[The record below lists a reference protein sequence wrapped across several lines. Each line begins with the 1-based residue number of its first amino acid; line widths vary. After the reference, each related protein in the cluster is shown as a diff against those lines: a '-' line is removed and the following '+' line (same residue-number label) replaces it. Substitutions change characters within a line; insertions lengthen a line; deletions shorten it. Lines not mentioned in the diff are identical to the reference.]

1 MAMTGVLPWY
11 VDGKTRDTDADRSFL
26 PGLLATLIARIF
38 KETDM
43 KSYLLIASA
52 LLSSSAFADQMV
64 TLQDGKQV
72 LLKDDFTW
80 QYVAQKQAEEV
91 ATTSEIAEPVAAV
104 PVVAVPV
111 TTNTRGTTIVVNSK
125 KPSLQLSQSGVD
137 VVLGASRYEGGELII
152 PTAITN
158 QGTQAVILVS
168 LNISV
173 FTAEGTLLAEE
184 EIAVWKSIKRMADTY
199 LRPKTGEEGKLIKI
213 DLEQHPEYQIKAE
226 ITEVLAR

>member
-1 MAMTGVLPWY
+1 
-11 VDGKTRDTDADRSFL
+11 
-26 PGLLATLIARIF
+26 
-38 KETDM
+38 M
-43 KSYLLIASA
+43 KSYVLLAGA
-52 LLSSSAFADQMV
+52 LLANSVFVSSAFADQMV
-64 TLQDGKQV
+64 TLPDGKQV

-80 QYVAQKQAEEV
+80 QYVTQKQTEAA
-91 ATTSEIAEPVAAV
+91 ATTSEVAV
-104 PVVAVPV
+104 PVSAAPIAAASVVAVPV
-111 TTNTRGTTIVVNSK
+111 ATNTRGTTIVVNSK

-137 VVLGASRYEGGELII
+137 VVLGASRYEDGELII

-173 FTAEGTLLAEE
+173 FTAEGELLADEE
-184 EIAVWKSIKRMADTY
+184 VAVWKSIKRMADTY

>member
-1 MAMTGVLPWY
+1 
-11 VDGKTRDTDADRSFL
+11 
-26 PGLLATLIARIF
+26 
-38 KETDM
+38 M
-43 KSYLLIASA
+43 KSYVLLAGA
-52 LLSSSAFADQMV
+52 LLANSVFVSSAFADQMV
-64 TLQDGKQV
+64 TLPDGKQV

-80 QYVAQKQAEEV
+80 QYVTPKQTEAA
-91 ATTSEIAEPVAAV
+91 ATTSEVAVPVSAAPIAAA

-111 TTNTRGTTIVVNSK
+111 ATNTRGTTIVVNSK

-137 VVLGASRYEGGELII
+137 VVLGASRYEDGELII

-173 FTAEGTLLAEE
+173 FTAEGELLAEE
-184 EIAVWKSIKRMADTY
+184 EVAVWKSIKRMADTY
-199 LRPKTGEEGKLIKI
+199 LRPKTGEEGKLIMI

>member
-1 MAMTGVLPWY
+1 
-11 VDGKTRDTDADRSFL
+11 
-26 PGLLATLIARIF
+26 
-38 KETDM
+38 M

-80 QYVAQKQAEEV
+80 QYMAQKQAEEV
-91 ATTSEIAEPVAAV
+91 ATTSEIAVPVAAV

-137 VVLGASRYEGGELII
+137 VVLGASRYEGGKLII

-184 EIAVWKSIKRMADTY
+184 EVAVWKSIKRMADTY

>member
-1 MAMTGVLPWY
+1 
-11 VDGKTRDTDADRSFL
+11 
-26 PGLLATLIARIF
+26 
-38 KETDM
+38 M

-91 ATTSEIAEPVAAV
+91 ATTSEIAVPVAAV

-137 VVLGASRYEGGELII
+137 IVLGASRYEGGELII

-184 EIAVWKSIKRMADTY
+184 EVAVWKSIKRMADTY
-199 LRPKTGEEGKLIKI
+199 LRPKTGEEGKLIKL

>member
-1 MAMTGVLPWY
+1 
-11 VDGKTRDTDADRSFL
+11 
-26 PGLLATLIARIF
+26 
-38 KETDM
+38 M

-91 ATTSEIAEPVAAV
+91 ATTSEVAVPVSAA

-111 TTNTRGTTIVVNSK
+111 ATNTRGTTIVVNSK

-137 VVLGASRYEGGELII
+137 VVLGASRYEDGELII

-173 FTAEGTLLAEE
+173 FTAEGELLAEE
-184 EIAVWKSIKRMADTY
+184 EVAVWKSIKRMADTY
-199 LRPKTGEEGKLIKI
+199 LRPKTGEEGKLIKLN
-213 DLEQHPEYQIKAE
+213 LEQHPEYQIKAE

>member
-1 MAMTGVLPWY
+1 
-11 VDGKTRDTDADRSFL
+11 
-26 PGLLATLIARIF
+26 
-38 KETDM
+38 M

>member
-1 MAMTGVLPWY
+1 
-11 VDGKTRDTDADRSFL
+11 
-26 PGLLATLIARIF
+26 
-38 KETDM
+38 M

-226 ITEVLAR
+226 INEVLAR

>member
-1 MAMTGVLPWY
+1 
-11 VDGKTRDTDADRSFL
+11 
-26 PGLLATLIARIF
+26 
-38 KETDM
+38 M

-64 TLQDGKQV
+64 TLQDGKQI

-91 ATTSEIAEPVAAV
+91 ATTSEIAVPVAAA

-111 TTNTRGTTIVVNSK
+111 ATNVRGTTIVVDSK

-137 VVLGASRYEGGELII
+137 VVLGASHYEDGELII

-158 QGTQAVILVS
+158 QSTQAVILVS
-168 LNISV
+168 VKLDLYS
-173 FTAEGTLLAEE
+173 ASGKLLEE
-184 EIAVWKSIKRMADTY
+184 KTVAVWKSIKRMADTY
-199 LRPKTGEEGKLIKI
+199 LRPKTDAEGTSIKLAV
-213 DLEQHPEYQIKAE
+213 EQYPEYQIKAE
-226 ITEVLAR
+226 IVEVLTR

>member
-1 MAMTGVLPWY
+1 
-11 VDGKTRDTDADRSFL
+11 
-26 PGLLATLIARIF
+26 
-38 KETDM
+38 M

-91 ATTSEIAEPVAAV
+91 ATTSEIAVPVAAV

-137 VVLGASRYEGGELII
+137 VVLGASRYEGGKLII

-184 EIAVWKSIKRMADTY
+184 EVAVWKSIKRMADTY

>member
-1 MAMTGVLPWY
+1 
-11 VDGKTRDTDADRSFL
+11 
-26 PGLLATLIARIF
+26 
-38 KETDM
+38 M
-43 KSYLLIASA
+43 KSYVLLAGA
-52 LLSSSAFADQMV
+52 LLANSVFVSSAFADQMV
-64 TLQDGKQV
+64 TLPDGKQV

-80 QYVAQKQAEEV
+80 QYVAPKQTEAA
-91 ATTSEIAEPVAAV
+91 ATTSEIAVPVSAAPIAAA

-111 TTNTRGTTIVVNSK
+111 ATNTRGTTIVVNSK

-137 VVLGASRYEGGELII
+137 VVLGASRYEDGELII

-173 FTAEGTLLAEE
+173 FTAEGELLAEE
-184 EIAVWKSIKRMADTY
+184 EVAVWKSIKRMADTY
-199 LRPKTGEEGKLIKI
+199 LRPKTGEEGKLIMI

>member
-1 MAMTGVLPWY
+1 
-11 VDGKTRDTDADRSFL
+11 
-26 PGLLATLIARIF
+26 
-38 KETDM
+38 M

-91 ATTSEIAEPVAAV
+91 ATTSEIAVPVAAV

-111 TTNTRGTTIVVNSK
+111 TKNTRGTTIVVNSK

-184 EIAVWKSIKRMADTY
+184 EVAVWKSIKRMADTY

>member
-1 MAMTGVLPWY
+1 
-11 VDGKTRDTDADRSFL
+11 
-26 PGLLATLIARIF
+26 
-38 KETDM
+38 M
-43 KSYLLIASA
+43 KSYVLLASA
-52 LLSSSAFADQMV
+52 LLANSVFVSSAFADQMV
-64 TLQDGKQV
+64 TLPDGKQV

-80 QYVAQKQAEEV
+80 QYVAPKQTEA
-91 ATTSEIAEPVAAV
+91 ATTTSEIAV

-111 TTNTRGTTIVVNSK
+111 ATNTRGTTIVVNSK

-137 VVLGASRYEGGELII
+137 VVLGASRYEDGELII

-173 FTAEGTLLAEE
+173 FTAEGELLAEE
-184 EIAVWKSIKRMADTY
+184 EVAVWKSIKRMADTY
-199 LRPKTGEEGKLIKI
+199 LRPKTGEEGKLIKL

-226 ITEVLAR
+226 ITEVLTR

>member
-1 MAMTGVLPWY
+1 
-11 VDGKTRDTDADRSFL
+11 
-26 PGLLATLIARIF
+26 
-38 KETDM
+38 M
-43 KSYLLIASA
+43 KSYVLLASA
-52 LLSSSAFADQMV
+52 LLANSVFVSSAFADQMV
-64 TLQDGKQV
+64 TLPDGKQV

-80 QYVAQKQAEEV
+80 QYMAENKTEETTTTEITSAVAV
-91 ATTSEIAEPVAAV
+91 ATASVAAV

-111 TTNTRGTTIVVNSK
+111 ATSTRGTTIVVNSK

-173 FTAEGTLLAEE
+173 FTAEGELLAQQEV
-184 EIAVWKSIKRMADTY
+184 AVWKSIKRMADTY
-199 LRPKTGEEGKLIKI
+199 LRPKTAEEGKLIEL
-213 DLEQHPEYQIKAE
+213 DLAEHPEYQIKAE
-226 ITEVLAR
+226 IIEVVAR

>member
-1 MAMTGVLPWY
+1 
-11 VDGKTRDTDADRSFL
+11 
-26 PGLLATLIARIF
+26 
-38 KETDM
+38 M

-137 VVLGASRYEGGELII
+137 VVLGAGRYEGGELII

-199 LRPKTGEEGKLIKI
+199 LRPKMGEEGKLIKI

>member
-1 MAMTGVLPWY
+1 
-11 VDGKTRDTDADRSFL
+11 
-26 PGLLATLIARIF
+26 
-38 KETDM
+38 M
-43 KSYLLIASA
+43 KSYVLLAGA
-52 LLSSSAFADQMV
+52 LLANSVFVSSAFADQMV
-64 TLQDGKQV
+64 TLPDGKQV

-80 QYVAQKQAEEV
+80 QYVAPKQTEA
-91 ATTSEIAEPVAAV
+91 ATTSEVAVPVSAAPIAAA

-111 TTNTRGTTIVVNSK
+111 ATNTRGTTIVVNSK

-137 VVLGASRYEGGELII
+137 VVLGASRYEDGELII

-173 FTAEGTLLAEE
+173 FTAEGELLAEE
-184 EIAVWKSIKRMADTY
+184 EVAVWKSIKRMADTY

>member
-1 MAMTGVLPWY
+1 
-11 VDGKTRDTDADRSFL
+11 
-26 PGLLATLIARIF
+26 
-38 KETDM
+38 M

-91 ATTSEIAEPVAAV
+91 ATTSEIAVPVAAV

-184 EIAVWKSIKRMADTY
+184 EVAVWKSIKRMADTY
-199 LRPKTGEEGKLIKI
+199 LRPKMGEEGKLIKI